1 MIHWKRRL
9 VIIAMLG
16 AVSLQGHAEQ
26 SSESELRELVLQDCG
41 SCHGMTLKGGLGPGL
56 RPSDLEDRSVAAV
69 ASIIRT
75 GVPEAAMPPW
85 KDLLSDEEIRWISEA
100 LKSGSLVNNDNSR

>member
-1 MIHWKRRL
+1 MIRWKRKL
-9 VIIAMLG
+9 AIIAILG
-16 AVSLQGHAEQ
+16 VVSLHGHAEQ
-26 SSESELRELVLQDCG
+26 RPESELRELVLQDCG

-56 RPSDLEDRSVAAV
+56 RPSDLENRSVEAV

-100 LKSGSLVNNDNSR
+100 LKSGKLVNNDDSR

>member
-1 MIHWKRRL
+1 MIRWKRKL
-9 VIIAMLG
+9 AIIALLG
-16 AVSLQGHAEQ
+16 VVSLHGYAEQ
-26 SSESELRELVLQDCG
+26 RPESELRELVLQDCG

-56 RPSDLEDRSVAAV
+56 RPSDLENRSVEAV

-85 KDLLSDEEIRWISEA
+85 EDLLSDEEIRWISEA
-100 LKSGSLVNNDNSR
+100 LKSGSLVNNDDSR